1 MLSVQNSVYQTYKYN
16 RDNKIDFKPFGERK
30 EHARTVI
37 RGIAQTIFEKFGCA
51 SAFNDD
57 CIKDLASM
65 YEPSNFTVHL
75 FNLKPTHSIFS
86 FLLNISTDNFF
97 RIDSDCTFTTDAF
110 ANLSKIEIKYFL
122 VFRRHSKLVRDT
134 ISITFDNNFE
144 VENINY
150 HRINENR
157 ETTLHIT
164 KNRTMLCPI
173 EEESM
178 FIELILNDYNLDVR
192 EILPEF
198 YQDGVYTFNIDDIQ
212 SNMNIERMLIT

>member
-1 MLSVQNSVYQTYKYN
+1 MLSAQNSVYQTYRYN
-16 RDNKIDFKPFGERK
+16 RDNKIDFKPFDERK
-30 EHARTVI
+30 EHARSVV

-51 SAFNDD
+51 SDFNDD

-65 YEPSNFTVHL
+65 YEPSNFTIHL
-75 FNLKPTHSIFS
+75 LNLKPKHPIFS
-86 FLLNISTDNFF
+86 FLSNIPTGNFL
-97 RIDSDCTFTTDAF
+97 RIDNECTFTTDEF
-110 ANLSKIEIKYFL
+110 ANLSKIKITYIL
-122 VFRRHSKLVRDT
+122 LVRHHLKFVKNT
-134 ISITFDNNFE
+134 ISITFNNNFD

-150 HRINENR
+150 HRINDLR
-157 ETTLHIT
+157 ETTLNIN

-178 FIELILNDYNLDVR
+178 FIELLLNDYNLDVR